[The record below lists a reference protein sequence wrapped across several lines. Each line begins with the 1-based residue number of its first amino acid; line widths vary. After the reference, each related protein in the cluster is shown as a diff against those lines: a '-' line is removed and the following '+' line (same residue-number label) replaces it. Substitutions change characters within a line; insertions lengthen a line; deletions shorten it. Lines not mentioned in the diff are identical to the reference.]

1 MREKMITIWDELVQ
15 MNKVRPYVFKT
26 RLQRAILRTTKYGM
40 EQDDTSLQ
48 QLCEKLE
55 HKLAFISDQSNQ
67 TSDGELRSY
76 LILKEDMEQI
86 RVALC
91 IK

>member
-1 MREKMITIWDELVQ
+1 MREKMITTWDELVQ

-26 RLQRAILRTTKYGM
+26 RLQRAILKTKKYGM

-76 LILKEDMEQI
+76 LILKEEQI

>member
-1 MREKMITIWDELVQ
+1 MITIWDELVQ

-26 RLQRAILRTTKYGM
+26 RLQRAILRTKKYGM

-55 HKLAFISDQSNQ
+55 HKLADEIEPQQ
-67 TSDGELRSY
+67 TENDNPER
-76 LILKEDMEQI
+76 QI

>member
-26 RLQRAILRTTKYGM
+26 RLQRAILRTKKYGM

-48 QLCEKLE
+48 QLCENWN
-55 HKLAFISDQSNQ
+55 IS
-67 TSDGELRSY
+67 L
-76 LILKEDMEQI
+76 LLFQI
-86 RVALC
+86 RVIRHRMENLEV
-91 IK
+91 ILF